1 MFQIKYVKKNF
12 YQRKKKKKKKNCY
25 FLPISISIMHDE
37 KHIAQKI
44 FQVYPAEVVPIFI
57 RNNAV

>member
-1 MFQIKYVKKNF
+1 
-12 YQRKKKKKKKNCY
+12 
-25 FLPISISIMHDE
+25 MHDE

-44 FQVYPAEVVPIFI
+44 FQVYPAEVAPIFI

>member
-1 MFQIKYVKKNF
+1 MFQIKYVKKKF
-12 YQRKKKKKKKNCY
+12 YQKKKKKNCY

-44 FQVYPAEVVPIFI
+44 FQVYPA
-57 RNNAV
+57 